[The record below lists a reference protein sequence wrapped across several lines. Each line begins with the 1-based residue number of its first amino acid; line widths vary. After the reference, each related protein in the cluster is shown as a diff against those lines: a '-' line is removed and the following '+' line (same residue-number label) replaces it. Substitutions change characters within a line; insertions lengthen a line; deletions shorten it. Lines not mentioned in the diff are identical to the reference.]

1 MVANVSNYRIAVTS
15 TIRLLLCIL
24 AVSTKL
30 RIYVNIREIT
40 IDLTFDAPSYR
51 SNVSLNFIGCAKIFL
66 QRDSVILLLQFF
78 KIRRRLKY

>member
-24 AVSTKL
+24 VVLTKL

-40 IDLTFDAPSYR
+40 IDLAFDAPCYR
-51 SNVSLNFIGCAKIFL
+51 SNVSLNFIGCAKISFS
-66 QRDSVILLLQFF
+66 RFIFAA
-78 KIRRRLKY
+78 